1 VEKAKSMFVR
11 SPNPYLAELCM
22 YLTLIT
28 TVLQIVIM
36 GLEDTGVAPLEKCV
50 WIHPRGFH
58 LVNEPVSERDGEP

>member
-1 VEKAKSMFVR
+1 MTSIYTAYDGWKKQKVCLVGS
-11 SPNPYLAELCM
+11 SNPYLAEQCM

-50 WIHPRGFH
+50 
-58 LVNEPVSERDGEP
+58 

>member
-1 VEKAKSMFVR
+1 MFVR

-50 WIHPRGFH
+50 
-58 LVNEPVSERDGEP
+58 